1 MTGGGRFILTSEQKP
16 SIPAALALE
25 YTAPTAEVHFDP
37 EDVDDFLR
45 ALRNSKRE
53 LELARQQF
61 ETVTDP
67 LLVDHVV
74 FRLGAAERHFNYLF
88 QLARKMNLSVDGVR
102 WEWFAED

>member
-1 MTGGGRFILTSEQKP
+1 MTSEQKP